1 MVKGSHI
8 VVPRLNQDTEAY
20 ILQNQDERIVFVIP
34 YEDRF
39 SLIGTTDVDYV
50 GDPSQ
55 ARISPEETDY
65 LLSIVNQYFRR
76 QLSANDVVWSYS
88 GVRPL
93 MDDEG
98 GTAQSASRDY
108 SFEVDDEDSLPP
120 LISVFGGKITTYR
133 KLAEAVTDQVSRYFP
148 GAGRS
153 WTRTAVLPGGDFN
166 TQEQLATE
174 LAADFPWLEDAV
186 IHRFVRSYGT
196 SSYHILEG
204 CQNMAD
210 LGHWFT
216 DTLSRREVD
225 YLMTHEWAITPED
238 LLWRRTKQGLYINPE
253 QYSELSEYMAR
264 SGQVSPEC

>member
-1 MVKGSHI
+1 
-8 VVPRLNQDTEAY
+8 
-20 ILQNQDERIVFVIP
+20 
-34 YEDRF
+34 
-39 SLIGTTDVDYV
+39 
-50 GDPSQ
+50 
-55 ARISPEETDY
+55 
-65 LLSIVNQYFRR
+65 
-76 QLSANDVVWSYS
+76 
-88 GVRPL
+88 
-93 MDDEG
+93 
-98 GTAQSASRDY
+98 
-108 SFEVDDEDSLPP
+108 
-120 LISVFGGKITTYR
+120 
-133 KLAEAVTDQVSRYFP
+133 VSRYFP

-174 LAADFPWLEDAV
+174 LAADFPWLDDAV

-196 SSYHILEG
+196 SSYQILEG

-253 QYSELSEYMAR
+253 QYSELSEYMNR
-264 SGQVSPEC
+264 SGQVSSEC